1 MQTRKKT
8 HKRALRSKNKY
19 GFWKKLIIACAV
31 ITGIGA
37 LTTRLFVRQMSTT
50 KSVENQTLVSQINEK
65 NTAISDLQTEIA
77 QLEEKSRVLGMLE
90 GQVSDNQANVYYY
103 SK

>member
-1 MQTRKKT
+1 M
-8 HKRALRSKNKY
+8 
-19 GFWKKLIIACAV
+19 

-50 KSVENQTLVSQINEK
+50 KSVENQALVSQINEK